1 MRYLAFL
8 SFWILVLLACTVT
21 LLRAQPAP
29 VSYFVTSAAP
39 SANNTP
45 SVLRRLEG
53 NGRFSTVGTVN
64 EAGTGLTLNALGFN
78 SADALNVYGM
88 NMSYEGSV
96 TPPTFYRVS
105 LATAAAT
112 ALGTLTPPT
121 TPSTTFPNLGL
132 SYVLAQ
138 LGDGGPN
145 STFYLAG
152 ATLRYNLFT
161 GLVSDVRF
169 YVGTANLAGASPTI
183 PVWRQADISDP
194 AANAI
199 ITDFIRR
206 TNTSVTDGGPLPEG
220 GIQDWVYDPAS
231 GHLVSYLGIEQKFLT
246 ISNPATAP
254 RAVVTTPAVL
264 LPVATQIG
272 YMFRDGRNNLFG
284 MSADGGLV
292 YHLDRLTG
300 SYLGTFEDS
309 GLGAT
314 RGDATTAPGL
324 AAPLPVV
331 LTAFAARPEP
341 ARVQLSWATASEAK
355 TAAFEVQRRAATGPT
370 WAAIGSVTATNA
382 ASGSRYAFADTAPGA
397 GANYYRLAIRD
408 LDGTVAYS
416 PVQVAT
422 VSKALAVVG
431 FDAYPNPC
439 QGSFTLRLLAPAP
452 AGSRAVLADG
462 LGRPVWSADLG
473 GEQPPLAVRLPA
485 NLPAG
490 VYTLRCAGA
499 TQRLTV
505 E

>member
-8 SFWILVLLACTVT
+8 GFWILVLLGCTVS

-39 SANNTP
+39 AANSTP
-45 SVLRRLEG
+45 SVLRKLEG
-53 NGRFSTVGTVN
+53 SGSFTTIGTVN
-64 EAGTGLTLNALGFN
+64 EAGTGLVLNALGFN
-78 SADALNVYGM
+78 SADAFNVYGM
-88 NMSYEGSV
+88 NASYEGTV
-96 TPPTFYRVS
+96 TPPTLYRVS

-112 ALGTLTPPT
+112 ALGTITPPA

-138 LGDGGPN
+138 LGDGGPGA
-145 STFYLAG
+145 TFYMAG
-152 ATLRYNLFT
+152 ASLRYNLFT
-161 GLVSDVRF
+161 GLVSDIKF
-169 YVGTANLAGASPTI
+169 YVGTVNLAGPSPTI
-183 PVWRQADISDP
+183 PVWRQADLSDP
-194 AANAI
+194 AANAL

-220 GIQDWVYDPAS
+220 GIQDWVFDPAS
-231 GHLVSYLGIEQKFLT
+231 GHLVSYLGLEQRFLT

-254 RAVVTTPAVL
+254 RAVATTPAVL

-292 YHLDRLTG
+292 YQLDRLTG
-300 SYLGTFEDS
+300 AYLGTFENS

-331 LTAFAARPEP
+331 LTAFAARPEG

-355 TAAFEVQRRAATGPT
+355 TAAFEVQRRTGT
-370 WAAIGSVTATNA
+370 GTAWAAIGTVAAANA
-382 ASGSRYAFADTAPGA
+382 ANGSRYALADDAARPGT
-397 GANYYRLAIRD
+397 NYYRLAIRD
-408 LDGTVAYS
+408 LDGAVAYS
-416 PVQVAT
+416 AVQVAS
-422 VSKALAVVG
+422 VSKTAAG
-431 FDAYPNPC
+431 ASFEAYPNPC
-439 QGSFTLRLLAPAP
+439 RGGFTLRLEAPAP
-452 AGSRAVLADG
+452 AGSRAVLSDG
-462 LGRPVWSADLG
+462 LGRPVWSAELG
-473 GEQPPLAVRLPA
+473 TEVQLGAALPA
-485 NLPAG
+485 GLPAG

-499 TQRLTV
+499 TQRLVV